1 MFVMRLCLIGR
12 SEGYTQSLTNMI
24 CIYQQLMKITAMN
37 LRQTKEVYMGRF
49 GRRQRCGYI
58 IISVNRRNETREPH

>member
-1 MFVMRLCLIGR
+1 MLVIRLCLIGR

-49 GRRQRCGYI
+49 GRR
-58 IISVNRRNETREPH
+58 